1 MRDSLLLYD
10 IYKRY
15 LNVTHDLITILERHY
30 ESKST
35 SPEIKEK
42 HEEFR
47 LHTHNLIEGL
57 NEDLHKLLKID
68 TEVKNLEKEE
78 RKEN

>member
-1 MRDSLLLYD
+1 VRDSLLLYN

-15 LNVTHDLITILERHY
+15 LNVTNDLITILERRY

-35 SPEIKEK
+35 SHEIKKK

-57 NEDLHKLLKID
+57 NKDLHKLLRID
-68 TEVKNLEKEE
+68 MEVKNLEKEE

>member
-30 ESKST
+30 ESEST
-35 SPEIKEK
+35 SHEIKKK

-47 LHTHNLIEGL
+47 NHTHKLIEGL
-57 NEDLHKLLKID
+57 NTDLHTLLRID
-68 TEVKNLEKEE
+68 TELKNLEKEE
-78 RKEN
+78 K